1 MITTRRTVLAAVVA
15 TSVVGATAGVAL
27 VAMPTAIRR
36 DLPPLR
42 ALDPASASI
51 LAAVA
56 DVVCPGGDG
65 LPTATEIGVVG
76 RVDALLASMH
86 PGAVADFTSLLGL
99 LESALFGLLLDGR
112 PRPFSACDPAQR
124 AAGLE
129 RWRTSRIP
137 ERRTGYRALH
147 GLVSGAYWS
156 HPAVFPHTG
165 YPGSPF
171 AVSG

>member
-27 VAMPTAIRR
+27 VAMPTAIRA
-36 DLPPLR
+36 DLPRLL
-42 ALDPASASI
+42 ALDPGSASI

-56 DVVCPGGDG
+56 EVVCPGGDG
-65 LPTATEIGVVG
+65 LPTAREVGVVA
-76 RVDALLASMH
+76 RVDALLAAMH

-112 PRPFSACDPAQR
+112 PRPFSACDAADR
-124 AAGLE
+124 AEGLE

-147 GLVSGAYWS
+147 GLINGAYWS
-156 HPAVFPHTG
+156 HPEVFSYTG
-165 YPGSPF
+165 YSGSPF
-171 AVSG
+171 AASG